1 MRLSRTLLVW
11 VMLPAWCLAADE
23 PQVIPLWP
31 SGAPGSEGKTDPE
44 VVAEQGKNGVHDRH
58 VSRVHNPTLT
68 VYLPP
73 RDKAN
78 GAAVV
83 ICPGGGHRI
92 LAIDHE
98 GYDVAR
104 WLNSIGVAGI
114 VLKYRL
120 AQTEGAGYKVDVH
133 ALADARRA
141 IRLVR
146 SHAEEWGI
154 DPEAGRPDGVLG
166 RRRARRA
173 GEHEVR
179 ARERRARATRSTGSS
194 SRPDFQVLIYPG
206 GRPESFEITKET
218 PPTFLLVAADDRL
231 GRPHDR
237 HLRGAQARP
246 ASPPSC
252 TSTPA
257 AATASACTRSRPG
270 RDLDGPAPGMDGRP
284 GVAEEVV
291 VHDRMQRL
299 RSAP

>member
-1 MRLSRTLLVW
+1 
-11 VMLPAWCLAADE
+11 MLPAWCLAADE
-23 PQVIPLWP
+23 PPVIPLWP

-44 VVAEQGKNGVHDRH
+44 VVDEQGKNGVHDRH

-120 AQTEGAGYKVDVH
+120 AQTQGAGYKVDVH

-154 DPEAGRPDGVLG
+154 DPEAGRPDGLLG
-166 RRRARRA
+166 RRRARRRW
-173 GEHEVR
+173 R
-179 ARERRARATRSTGSS
+179 ARGSSPRARARPTRSIGS
-194 SRPDFQVLIYPG
+194 
-206 GRPESFEITKET
+206 
-218 PPTFLLVAADDRL
+218 
-231 GRPHDR
+231 
-237 HLRGAQARP
+237 
-246 ASPPSC
+246 
-252 TSTPA
+252 
-257 AATASACTRSRPG
+257 
-270 RDLDGPAPGMDGRP
+270 APGPTSRC
-284 GVAEEVV
+284 
-291 VHDRMQRL
+291 
-299 RSAP
+299 

>member
-1 MRLSRTLLVW
+1 MRLSRALLVW

-44 VVAEQGKNGVHDRH
+44 VVTERGKDGVHDRH
-58 VSRVHNPTLT
+58 ISRIHNPTLT

-73 RDKAN
+73 RDKAT

-83 ICPGGGHRI
+83 ICPGGGHTI

-104 WLNSIGVAGI
+104 WLNRIGVAGI

-120 AQTEGAGYKVDVH
+120 ARTPGAGYKVEDH

-146 SHAEEWGI
+146 SHGEEWGI
-154 DPEAGRPDGVLG
+154 DPKRVGLMGFSAG
-166 RRRARRA
+166 
-173 GEHEVR
+173 GELT
-179 ARERRARATRSTGSS
+179 ALASTRSEAATAGASDPLDRIG

-206 GRPESFEITKET
+206 GRPESFEVNKDS
-218 PPTFLLVAADDRL
+218 PPAFLLVAADDRISAE
-231 GRPHDR
+231 R
-237 HLRGAQARP
+237 
-246 ASPPSC
+246 
-252 TSTPA
+252 T
-257 AATASACTRSRPG
+257 TASFTALRKAGVPAELHVYARGGHGFGMHKLDAPVAQWTTRLQEWMG
-270 RDLDGPAPGMDGRP
+270 
-284 GVAEEVV
+284 
-291 VHDRMQRL
+291 DRGL
-299 RSAP
+299 LKKP

>member
-1 MRLSRTLLVW
+1 MRLSRALLVW

-44 VVAEQGKNGVHDRH
+44 VVTERGKNGVHDRH
-58 VSRVHNPTLT
+58 ISRIHNPTLT

-73 RDKAN
+73 RDKAT

-98 GYDVAR
+98 GYEVAR

-120 AQTEGAGYKVDVH
+120 ARTEGAGYKVDVH

-146 SHAEEWGI
+146 SHADDWGI
-154 DPEAGRPDGVLG
+154 DPKRVGLMGFSAG
-166 RRRARRA
+166 
-173 GEHEVR
+173 GELT
-179 ARERRARATRSTGSS
+179 ALASTRSEGETAGATDPIDRLS

-206 GRPESFEITKET
+206 GRPESFEVTKES
-218 PPTFLLVAADDRL
+218 PPAFLLVAADDRISAE
-231 GRPHDR
+231 RTMASFSA
-237 HLRGAQARP
+237 LRKAGVPAELHVYAR
-246 ASPPSC
+246 
-252 TSTPA
+252 
-257 AATASACTRSRPG
+257 G
-270 RDLDGPAPGMDGRP
+270 GHGFGMHEIPAP
-284 GVAEEVV
+284 VAHWPARLQEWMG
-291 VHDRMQRL
+291 DRGL
-299 RSAP
+299 LKKP